1 MEEQNSQQDDFD
13 EESINAVKLG
23 LMGPL
28 AGVFDSI
35 FWGTLKVIAAG
46 VGISL
51 ALNGNILGPVL
62 FLLIFN
68 IPHLVSKV

>member
-1 MEEQNSQQDDFD
+1 MEEQNSNKDDFD

-28 AGVFDSI
+28 AGVFDSF

-46 VGISL
+46 VGFHC
-51 ALNGNILGPVL
+51 P
-62 FLLIFN
+62 
-68 IPHLVSKV
+68 